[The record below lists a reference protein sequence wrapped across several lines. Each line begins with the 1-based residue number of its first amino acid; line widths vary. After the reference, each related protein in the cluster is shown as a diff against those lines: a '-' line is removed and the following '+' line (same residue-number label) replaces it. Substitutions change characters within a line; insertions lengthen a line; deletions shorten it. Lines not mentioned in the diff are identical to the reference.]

1 MTQEDKDKRYYQL
14 LNQPVP
20 ALIERIIMLEDEN
33 EKTRDLRRR
42 LMQIRNL
49 TLDPGERRPVGR
61 PRKEKEED

>member
-1 MTQEDKDKRYYQL
+1 MTQEEKDKRYYQL